1 MARIGTYLQ
10 NALLNAT
17 LLDISFTS
25 PSLVYAGL
33 HPSDPTD
40 DTTTALANEVV
51 GSAYARQAI
60 SFGSPISGV
69 TSTTADLLW
78 PVATGTWGIVG
89 FISVWDALTNGNL
102 LYHGPVSPAVS
113 IGNTDQLK
121 ILTGNLVI
129 QLT

>member
-25 PSLVYAGL
+25 PTLVYAGL
-33 HPSDPTD
+33 HTSDPTD
-40 DTTTALANEVV
+40 TTATALANEVV
-51 GSAYARQAI
+51 GSAYVREAI
-60 SFGSPISGV
+60 TFGSPISGI
-69 TSTTADLLW
+69 TSTTVDLLW
-78 PVATGTWGIVG
+78 PVATGTWGTIG
-89 FISVWDALTNGNL
+89 FISIWDASTNGNL
-102 LYHGPVSPAVS
+102 LFHGPVSPPVS

-121 ILTGNLVI
+121 ILAGNLVV